1 MKNNREFRKEAA
13 MNAYMGIVWC
23 GILLARVI
31 NDKPTIKG
39 TYFSSIKQT
48 RIINKLKLLR

>member
-1 MKNNREFRKEAA
+1 MKNNREFRQEAA
-13 MNAYMGIVWC
+13 LNSKLGIVWC
-23 GILLARVI
+23 GILLARTI
-31 NDKPTIKG
+31 KDAPTIKG